1 VRGLLKPTDL
11 LRTFNLSLD
20 FADAW
25 QAFLQSDFSLLQL
38 PLSQALFPN
47 MPSGGI
53 RAIFTR
59 YEYGSTNSSAPAF
72 FILDMG
78 QQITLADG
86 RTVDT
91 SGLTVRP
98 SGTTLNLKLMGDK
111 SHLSNAYLL
120 MGYKGGVR

>member
-11 LRTFNLSLD
+11 LRAFNLSVD

-25 QAFLQSDFSLLQL
+25 QAFLQSEDSLLQL

-47 MPSGGI
+47 MLSGGI

-59 YEYGSTNSSAPAF
+59 YEYGSTNSSAPL

-86 RTVDT
+86 KTVDT

-98 SGTTLNLKLMGDK
+98 SGSTLNLKLMGDK
-111 SHLSNAYLL
+111 SPLE
-120 MGYKGGVR
+120 